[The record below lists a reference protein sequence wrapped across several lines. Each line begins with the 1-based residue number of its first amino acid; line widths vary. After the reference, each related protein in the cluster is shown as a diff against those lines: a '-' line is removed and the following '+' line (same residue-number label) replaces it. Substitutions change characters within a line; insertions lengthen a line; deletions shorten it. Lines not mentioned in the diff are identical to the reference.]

1 VVRSDVQLSTRALVP
16 LEQSPLG
23 GYQSVRGYRQDVLL
37 TDNGVFLSAE
47 ALFTIV
53 RFGEENLLQIVPFV
67 DLGRGWNVEEEDNQE
82 NETIIGIGFGLQ
94 LRLGERFTGRI
105 DYGIALNEVDDRDEN
120 TLQEAGVY
128 FSVTYTPF

>member
-1 VVRSDVQLSTRALVP
+1 
-16 LEQSPLG
+16 
-23 GYQSVRGYRQDVLL
+23 
-37 TDNGVFLSAE
+37 
-47 ALFTIV
+47 
-53 RFGEENLLQIVPFV
+53 
-67 DLGRGWNVEEEDNQE
+67 VEEEDNQE